1 MEPLD
6 PTTMDGDRVSRR
18 TLVAGAGG
26 LAGAALLAACG
37 GDEPAPPEA
46 PEADGPTSAG
56 GTEEPPSAGEPIAKV
71 SDVPVG
77 GAVTAEAAGEP
88 VIVAQPTQGEIV
100 AMSAICTHMG
110 CEVKAEGGMIKC
122 PCHGSTFD
130 LMGGNTGG
138 PADQPLPKVDVTVD
152 GDDINLA

>member
-6 PTTMDGDRVSRR
+6 PTTILDRVSRR
-18 TLVAGAGG
+18 ALVTGAGG
-26 LAGAALLAACG
+26 LAGAVLLSACG
-37 GDEPAPPEA
+37 GDEPAPEA
-46 PEADGPTSAG
+46 PEAEDPASEA
-56 GTEEPPSAGEPIAKV
+56 GTEEPPTAAEPIAQV

-77 GAVTAEAAGEP
+77 GAVTAEAAGKP

-110 CEVKAEGGMIKC
+110 CQVKPEGGMIRC
-122 PCHGSTFD
+122 PCHGSTYD

-138 PADQPLPKVDVTVD
+138 PADQPLPTVDVTVD